1 MKKSEFR
8 SKMEPTSRPLTFAS
22 TAGMLFMLKDCFKP
36 QTTVVVGSFIQLALC
51 AVLPLRWAVVPP
63 LAVLFNSIV
72 TTTIQLYSTN
82 PNEYNKNVVP
92 GRATA
97 QLPFSTGSFGSTPGA
112 SPVVV
117 FHLGIQANHPLGL
130 AAPGMEQISK
140 YFMAMH
146 NDLASKRDEYGM
158 LSSSTW
164 RGDEKSSNNTLLLI
178 YYFRDIESLHRFAH
192 DELHRKAWDYVNKSK
207 LKHVGIFH
215 ETFNV
220 PAHEY
225 ENVYVNCHPVLMGHA
240 TVKTTEG
247 GEEEERWINSLVSA
261 DTPLLKTQY
270 ARMSRDEHGRSKDTE

>member
-1 MKKSEFR
+1 MTKSELR
-8 SKMEPTSRPLTFAS
+8 SKLEPTSRPLTFAS
-22 TAGMLFMLKDCFKP
+22 TAGMLFMFKDCFKP

-63 LAVLFNSIV
+63 LAVLLNSIV
-72 TTTIQLYSTN
+72 TTTIQLYSTK

-97 QLPFSTGSFGSTPGA
+97 QLPFSTGFFGSPPGA
-112 SPVVV
+112 SPMVV
-117 FHLGIQANHPLGL
+117 FHLGIQTNHPLGL

-146 NDLASKRDEYGM
+146 KDLNSKRDEYGM

-164 RGDEKSSNNTLLLI
+164 RGDERSSNNTLLLI
-178 YYFRDIESLHRFAH
+178 YYFRDLKSLHRFAH

-220 PAHEY
+220 PAREY
-225 ENVYVNCHPVLMGHA
+225 ENVYVNCRPVLMGHM
-240 TVKTTEG
+240 TVKTAEG
-247 GEEEERWINSLVSA
+247 VEEEERWTNSLVSA
-261 DTPLLKTQY
+261 DTALLKTQY
-270 ARMSRDEHGRSKDTE
+270 ARMARDEHGSLKDTE